1 MNVTASALRE
11 LHRIHQQL
19 TDLKERLDR
28 GPKQIR
34 ARAAN
39 VTQAE
44 EQLGKAQADV
54 KAARMAADQKQ
65 LLLKSS
71 EAKILDL
78 KAKLNACSTNREYQA
93 LKDQIAADEMA
104 NSVMADEILEGLEK
118 VDELREKIGVAEAHV
133 KKAKDE
139 LAKAQQ
145 TVREQ
150 EGSLKAD
157 IARLEAE
164 LTEAEKV
171 LPSDFRDAYQR
182 IVKVRGEDAMA
193 QVEGTF
199 CGGCQQ
205 QITANMMNELAM
217 SRAVFCKTCGRL
229 LYLPEDRSPG
239 KR

>member
-1 MNVTASALRE
+1 MNVTAGALRE

-19 TDLKERLDR
+19 TDLKERLER
-28 GPKQIR
+28 GPKQVR

-44 EQLGKAQADV
+44 EQLAKAQADV

-71 EAKILDL
+71 ESKILDL
-78 KAKLNACSTNREYQA
+78 KGKLNTCSTNREYQA

-104 NSVMADEILEGLEK
+104 NSVLADEILEGLEK

-133 KKAKDE
+133 KKAKEE
-139 LAKAQQ
+139 LTKVQQ
-145 TVREQ
+145 TVRDQ
-150 EGSLKAD
+150 ESSLKAD
-157 IARLEAE
+157 ITRLEGE
-164 LTEAEKV
+164 LVEAEKV
-171 LPSDFRDAYQR
+171 LPAEFRDAYHR

-193 QVEGTF
+193 PIEGNF
-199 CGGCQQ
+199 CGGCQK

-239 KR
+239 R